1 MSKPGAVRNF
11 SWLRAWPVI
20 ALSACKN
27 GSPND
32 SDMNKHFNEPS
43 TVLKHW
49 SESVRS
55 GCILG
60 ARGTV
65 KGRAGT
71 SMPHAK
77 HRSGQRRSPNSDQP
91 PLRPRRPDR
100 PPEDHVPPGDHD
112 QSASQS
118 TDDFNARPPCFPQI
132 LVWIQDDVQNVFK
145 STGGFLKYWRN
156 SEARRLC
163 FPHVLAG
170 FMRTAKMLSPKYWR
184 KSGCSMLKAGPSVGI
199 YNEACQ
205 RPVRAQNMHHLT
217 AGAASRRCF
226 SAGIPRRHYLILSTP
241 AKLPTSEPIVDHTFD
256 TVLIERSLLLNV
268 GWRAKNYTTV
278 LLQLTCL
285 CWKFMCTGRG
295 VGHLRECGET
305 HLCVQVRRS
314 RHMP

>member
-1 MSKPGAVRNF
+1 MRVWYRSQCSQVLGPPRGEERAPLVGAGRASCSLWPGLDRRHRVSKPGAVRNF

-91 PLRPRRPDR
+91 PLRPRRPDG

-112 QSASQS
+112 QSASPS
-118 TDDFNARPPCFPQI
+118 MRAHHASHKYWCGFRTM
-132 LVWIQDDVQNVFK
+132 FK
-145 STGGFLKYWRN
+145 MFSKVLAVSSSTGGIQKHGACASLMYWRD
-156 SEARRLC
+156 S
-163 FPHVLAG
+163 
-170 FMRTAKMLSPKYWR
+170 
-184 KSGCSMLKAGPSVGI
+184 
-199 YNEACQ
+199 
-205 RPVRAQNMHHLT
+205 
-217 AGAASRRCF
+217 
-226 SAGIPRRHYLILSTP
+226 
-241 AKLPTSEPIVDHTFD
+241 
-256 TVLIERSLLLNV
+256 
-268 GWRAKNYTTV
+268 
-278 LLQLTCL
+278 
-285 CWKFMCTGRG
+285 
-295 VGHLRECGET
+295 
-305 HLCVQVRRS
+305 
-314 RHMP
+314 